1 MTMGIAEAA
10 RRLLDW
16 LRQGLDEPDAAIQV
30 FSGSELP
37 DARSD
42 GVEWPWR
49 YRWDHLPKRSAG
61 FGFSAPDYD
70 AARAR
75 AEEIARLTL
84 GDDLWTRV
92 QRVGY
97 VDLPSHRFPGVTY
110 RLRVGRRIEVRCA
123 PGVPPPWSQPFL
135 CINPTYP
142 LPEAEFFAHLYLYA
156 RDNEDE
162 LIRVAAPQPWDQP
175 LGRTF

>member
-1 MTMGIAEAA
+1 MTIGITEAT

-16 LRQGLDEPDAAIQV
+16 LRQGLDEPDEGVAV
-30 FSGSELP
+30 FGGELP

-42 GVEWPWR
+42 AVEWPWR

-61 FGFSAPDYD
+61 FGFSDRDYD
-70 AARAR
+70 AARTR

-84 GDDLWTRV
+84 GDDLWARV
-92 QRVGY
+92 RRVGY
-97 VDLPSHRFPGVTY
+97 VDLPSQRYPGVTY

-123 PGVPPPWSQPFL
+123 PGVQPPWRQPFL

-156 RDNEDE
+156 RDSEDE